1 MIELENVFN
10 VVWRTCWQSS
20 ALLVTIAILV
30 FVARDRIAP
39 KWKFLLWGLVLCR
52 LAIVATPS
60 SPISGFNLLAFD
72 LPVASRSDDATG
84 DENAALAAV
93 TVQKDSADRASE
105 IPTKANA
112 EPPWQPIAPVVD
124 VKGADAEPQSTA
136 ENVTT
141 PAPRQSS
148 GKTWILS
155 VWLAGFCA
163 AIAYLI
169 TAQLRLRK
177 QINQCC
183 TAMDE
188 RLLTMLDSLS
198 EDFKIRRTPKLLI
211 SPRMTSPYTCG
222 IWRPTIVL
230 PEYAIA
236 TLSDAELR
244 CVLAHELA
252 HIRRH
257 DVLIQWCAMAIS
269 SFYWFHPAAW
279 LATLQMRRCREGAC
293 DELVL
298 QRLGE
303 SRREYGQ
310 ALLQMADHL
319 RAPVLVPGLCGLFGS
334 RQPIRERIQR
344 VNNFRQMSPFA
355 NGLAIAAILLI
366 IAIGLTDATPQSLA
380 QENSVSETGNTSV
393 NAKAAKDRTLAGKCV
408 RANDQSPVAGAK
420 VVLYEMRGLLEEV
433 TRVAET
439 TSDEE
444 GKFDFKNLRPMSEHH
459 FDKQQYAM
467 IAYADGLGQPFVNPI
482 SNAGDLNKPQTI
494 WFNKGPIT
502 IPGRVVDE
510 KGDPINGAIVQMS
523 SGIDAEDI
531 GAAMATTDEKGEFVL
546 NGASARFGKTPNEIG
561 STYLRVRHPDFIDNY
576 VEQKSPKHSV
586 ITLKKTDCVVH
597 GTVIDEKSRQPI
609 VGAIV
614 SAIPFESSDS
624 MRKVHVKTDDNGSY
638 ELKVVQGKYKV
649 VLDDD
654 MHRVAKAQVVLCRAQ
669 EKPHQL
675 APLEAQEGGWIVGK
689 IVNTKTNQPVA
700 FSLDAGVPDLRVCV
714 GLFGPNRP
722 KGNLIYTEYLAEVD
736 DDGTFRMRAYP
747 GENYPYVCNMQCSR
761 NTFTTMKQP
770 AVIVEA
776 GKETHCDIPVT
787 PQPTTAEKMAKAQK
801 IFNALPK
808 ETDARVAGI
817 IEEFRKLNHTVDEC
831 ETWCLLMKE
840 LVEIGAPAVPA
851 ICKEFEATDQQRM
864 MRRLAFA
871 LRAIGDP
878 KAVPTL
884 IRVLPKTLQP
894 PLSDYGLNV
903 ESVDLDRFMRTHSGE
918 RGIFSFGRPVRELTF
933 ALEKLTGHKR
943 AYDYVTVSKS
953 KDLRALAKQEKLYY
967 DTARGWA
974 DWWEANWKSSGVDKE
989 YSKVNLPLL
998 VPRELGDYPKGLEIT
1013 ENAQL
1018 DYGASGRI
1026 LTPVGDAD
1034 TSAAFFLDLDMGKT
1048 FLKWP
1053 KEKLPTLD
1061 ASEQVVKQA
1070 SEWAAANGADLL
1082 CTTLEEG
1089 TKNYALLGVNMQL
1102 WEIDSLDAKNIEE
1115 FVKKGELPKGK
1126 PLKQPLLLPL
1136 GQGPDAAAT
1145 KIGSSFL
1152 YVTRDQG
1159 LGVITI
1165 MDIVTEAEDTI
1176 FAGVSAPKGVGFWHG
1191 VKIHYQAIAR

>member
-1 MIELENVFN
+1 
-10 VVWRTCWQSS
+10 
-20 ALLVTIAILV
+20 
-30 FVARDRIAP
+30 
-39 KWKFLLWGLVLCR
+39 
-52 LAIVATPS
+52 
-60 SPISGFNLLAFD
+60 
-72 LPVASRSDDATG
+72 
-84 DENAALAAV
+84 
-93 TVQKDSADRASE
+93 
-105 IPTKANA
+105 
-112 EPPWQPIAPVVD
+112 
-124 VKGADAEPQSTA
+124 
-136 ENVTT
+136 
-141 PAPRQSS
+141 
-148 GKTWILS
+148 
-155 VWLAGFCA
+155 
-163 AIAYLI
+163 
-169 TAQLRLRK
+169 
-177 QINQCC
+177 
-183 TAMDE
+183 
-188 RLLTMLDSLS
+188 
-198 EDFKIRRTPKLLI
+198 
-211 SPRMTSPYTCG
+211 
-222 IWRPTIVL
+222 
-230 PEYAIA
+230 
-236 TLSDAELR
+236 
-244 CVLAHELA
+244 
-252 HIRRH
+252 
-257 DVLIQWCAMAIS
+257 
-269 SFYWFHPAAW
+269 
-279 LATLQMRRCREGAC
+279 
-293 DELVL
+293 
-298 QRLGE
+298 
-303 SRREYGQ
+303 
-310 ALLQMADHL
+310 
-319 RAPVLVPGLCGLFGS
+319 
-334 RQPIRERIQR
+334 
-344 VNNFRQMSPFA
+344 
-355 NGLAIAAILLI
+355 
-366 IAIGLTDATPQSLA
+366 
-380 QENSVSETGNTSV
+380 
-393 NAKAAKDRTLAGKCV
+393 
-408 RANDQSPVAGAK
+408 
-420 VVLYEMRGLLEEV
+420 MRGLLEEF
-433 TRVAET
+433 TKVAET

-444 GKFDFKNLRPMSEHH
+444 GKFEFKNLRPISQHH
-459 FDKQQYAM
+459 FDKRQFAM
-467 IAYADGLGQPFVNPI
+467 IAYADGLGQPFVSPI
-482 SNAGDLNKPQTI
+482 STAGDFNKPQTI
-494 WFNKGPIT
+494 WFNKGPVT

-510 KGDPINGAIVQMS
+510 QGDPIIGAIVQMS

-531 GAAMATTDEKGEFVL
+531 GAVMATTDKQGEFVL
-546 NGASARFGKTPNEIG
+546 NGAAVLDNPSETG
-561 STYLRVRHPDFIDNY
+561 STVLRVRHPDFIDDY
-576 VEQKSPKHSV
+576 VEKKSIKHSV
-586 ITLKKTDCVVH
+586 ITLKKKDCVVH

-609 VGAIV
+609 AGAIV
-614 SAIPFESSDS
+614 SAIPFEPSDN
-624 MRKVHVKTDDNGSY
+624 MRKVHAKTDDQGSY

-649 VLDDD
+649 VLNDD
-654 MHRVAKAQVVLCRAQ
+654 MHRVAKAQVVLFGAQ
-669 EKPHQL
+669 EKPHEL
-675 APLEAQEGGWIVGK
+675 PPLEAQEGGWIVGK

-700 FSLDAGVPDLRVCV
+700 FYPGFPDLRLCV

-722 KGNLIYTEYLAEVD
+722 IGDLINTEYLAEVD
-736 DDGTFRMRAYP
+736 DDGSFRMRAYP

-761 NTFTTMKQP
+761 DAYTTMKQP

-776 GKETHCDIPVT
+776 GKETHCDFPVT

-817 IEEFRKLNHTVDEC
+817 IEEFRKLNHTVYEC

-840 LVEIGAPAVPA
+840 LVEIGDPAVPA

-894 PLSDYGLNV
+894 PSSDYGLNV

-918 RGIFSFGRPVRELTF
+918 RGSFIFGRPVRELTF

-943 AYDYVTVSKS
+943 AYDYVSVSKS

-989 YSKVNLPLL
+989 YSKVNLPPL

-1018 DYGASGRI
+1018 DNGISGQI

-1034 TSAAFFLDLDMGKT
+1034 TSATFFLDLDMGKGLT
-1048 FLKWP
+1048 WP

-1115 FVKKGELPKGK
+1115 FLKKGELPKGK
-1126 PLKQPLLLPL
+1126 PMKQPLLLPL

>member
-20 ALLVTIAILV
+20 ALFVTIAILV

-52 LAIVATPS
+52 LAMVVTPPS
-60 SPISGFNLLAFD
+60 AISGFNLLAFD
-72 LPVASRSDDATG
+72 LPVASRSDDAMA
-84 DENAALAAV
+84 DQNAALATSTA
-93 TVQKDSADRASE
+93 QEDSADRTSE
-105 IPTKANA
+105 TPTKTNA
-112 EPPWQPIAPVVD
+112 EPPWQPIAPVGD

-141 PAPRQSS
+141 QAPRQSS
-148 GKTWILS
+148 AKTWILG

-163 AIAYLI
+163 AITYLI

-188 RLLTMLDSLS
+188 GLLSILDSLS
-198 EDFKIRRTPKLLI
+198 GDFKIRRTPKLLI

-236 TLSDAELR
+236 TLSNAELR

-252 HIRRH
+252 HIHRH

-269 SFYWFHPAAW
+269 SVYWFHPAAW
-279 LATLQMRRCREGAC
+279 LATFQMRRCREGAC

-310 ALLQMADHL
+310 ALLQMANHL

-344 VNNFRQMSPFA
+344 VSNFRQMSPFA
-355 NGLAIAAILLI
+355 NGLAIAAMLLI

-408 RANDQSPVAGAK
+408 RDSDQSAVADARI
-420 VVLYEMRGLLEEV
+420 VLYEMRGLLEEV
-433 TRVAET
+433 TKVAET

-444 GKFDFKNLRPMSEHH
+444 GKFEFKNLRPISQHH
-459 FDKQQYAM
+459 FDKRQFAM
-467 IAYADGLGQPFVNPI
+467 IAYADGLGQPFVSPI
-482 SNAGDLNKPQTI
+482 STAGDFNKPQTI
-494 WFNKGPIT
+494 WFNKGPVT

-510 KGDPINGAIVQMS
+510 QGDPISGAIVQMGG
-523 SGIDAEDI
+523 GIDAEDI
-531 GAAMATTDEKGEFVL
+531 GAVMATTDNKGEFVL
-546 NGASARFGKTPNEIG
+546 NGAAVFHLRPNEIG
-561 STYLRVRHPDFIDNY
+561 STVLRVRHPDFIDDY
-576 VEQKSPKHSV
+576 VEKKSIKHSV
-586 ITLKKTDCVVH
+586 ITLKKKDCVVH

-609 VGAIV
+609 AGTIV
-614 SAIPFESSDS
+614 SAIPFEPSDN
-624 MRKVHVKTDDNGSY
+624 MRKVHVKTDDKGSY

-649 VLDDD
+649 ILNDD
-654 MHRVAKAQVVLCRAQ
+654 MHRVAKAQVVLFGAQ
-669 EKPHQL
+669 EKPHEL
-675 APLEAQEGGWIVGK
+675 PPLEVQEGGWIVGK

-700 FSLDAGVPDLRVCV
+700 FYPGFPDLRLCV

-722 KGNLIYTEYLAEVD
+722 IGDLINTEYLAEVD
-736 DDGTFRMRAYP
+736 DDGSFRMRAYP

-761 NTFTTMKQP
+761 DAYTTMKQP

-776 GKETHCDIPVT
+776 GKETHCDFPVT

-817 IEEFRKLNHTVDEC
+817 IEEFRKLNHTVHEC

-840 LVEIGAPAVPA
+840 LVEIGDPAVPA

-894 PLSDYGLNV
+894 PSSDYGLNV

-918 RGIFSFGRPVRELTF
+918 GGGFSFGRPVRELTF

-943 AYDYVTVSKS
+943 AYDYMTVSKS

-989 YSKVNLPLL
+989 YSKVNLPPL

-1018 DYGASGRI
+1018 AHGGNGLI

-1034 TSAAFFLDLDMGKT
+1034 TSAAFFLDLDMGKI

-1115 FVKKGELPKGK
+1115 FLKKGELPKGK
-1126 PLKQPLLLPL
+1126 PMKQPLLLPL

>member
-20 ALLVTIAILV
+20 ALFVTIAILV

-52 LAIVATPS
+52 LAIMVTPPS
-60 SPISGFNLLAFD
+60 SISGFNLLAFD
-72 LPVASRSDDATG
+72 LPVASRSDNATG
-84 DENAALAAV
+84 DENAALAA

-105 IPTKANA
+105 IPTKANI
-112 EPPWQPIAPVVD
+112 EPSWQPIAPVGD
-124 VKGADAEPQSTA
+124 VKGAGAEPQSTA

-141 PAPRQSS
+141 QAPRQSS

-177 QINQCC
+177 QINECC

-252 HIRRH
+252 HIHRH

-355 NGLAIAAILLI
+355 NGLAIAAMLLI

-408 RANDQSPVAGAK
+408 RDSDQSAVADARI
-420 VVLYEMRGLLEEV
+420 VLYEMRGLLEEF
-433 TRVAET
+433 TKVAET

-444 GKFDFKNLRPMSEHH
+444 GKFEFKNLRPISQHH
-459 FDKQQYAM
+459 FDKRQFAM

-494 WFNKGPIT
+494 WFNKGPVT

-510 KGDPINGAIVQMS
+510 QGDPIIGAIVQMS

-531 GAAMATTDEKGEFVL
+531 GAVMATTDKQGEFVL
-546 NGASARFGKTPNEIG
+546 NGAAVLDNPSETG
-561 STYLRVRHPDFIDNY
+561 STVLRVRHPDFIDDY
-576 VEQKSPKHSV
+576 VQKKSIKHSV
-586 ITLKKTDCVVH
+586 ITIKKKDCVVH

-609 VGAIV
+609 AGAIV
-614 SAIPFESSDS
+614 SAIPFEPSDN

-649 VLDDD
+649 ILNDD
-654 MHRVAKAQVVLCRAQ
+654 MHRVAKAQVVLCRRQ
-669 EKPHQL
+669 EKPHEL
-675 APLEAQEGGWIVGK
+675 PPLEAQEGGWIVGK
-689 IVNTKTNQPVA
+689 ILNTKTNQPVA
-700 FSLDAGVPDLRVCV
+700 FYPGFPDLRLCV

-722 KGNLIYTEYLAEVD
+722 IGDLINTEYLAEVD

-776 GKETHCDIPVT
+776 GKESRWDIPFT
-787 PQPTTAEKMAKAQK
+787 PKPMPAEKMAEAQK
-801 IFNALPK
+801 VLNALPK

-831 ETWCLLMKE
+831 ETWCLLLKE
-840 LVEIGAPAVPA
+840 LVEIGEPAVPA
-851 ICKEFEATDQQRM
+851 LCKEFEDTDQQRM

-878 KAVPTL
+878 RAVPTL

-894 PLSDYGLNV
+894 PMSDYGLIV
-903 ESVDLDRFMRTHSGE
+903 ESVDLARFMRTHQKEGG
-918 RGIFSFGRPVRELTF
+918 RDGGKHFGFGRPVRELAW

-989 YSKVNLPLL
+989 YSKVNLPPL

-1018 DYGASGRI
+1018 DNGISGHI

-1034 TSAAFFLDLDMGKT
+1034 TSATFFLDLDTGKALT
-1048 FLKWP
+1048 WP

-1061 ASEQVVKQA
+1061 ASEQVVRQA

-1115 FVKKGELPKGK
+1115 FLKKGELPKGK
-1126 PLKQPLLLPL
+1126 PMKQPLLLPL

-1176 FAGVSAPKGVGFWHG
+1176 FVGISAPKGVGFYRG
-1191 VKIHYQAIAR
+1191 VKIKYWTIAR